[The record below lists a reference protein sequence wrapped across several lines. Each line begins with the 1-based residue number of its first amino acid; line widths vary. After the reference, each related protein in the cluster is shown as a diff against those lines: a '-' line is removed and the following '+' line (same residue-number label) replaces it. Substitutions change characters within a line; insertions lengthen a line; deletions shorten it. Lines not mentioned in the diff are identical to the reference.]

1 MKQFLLHPS
10 AKTSVNLE
18 KKKEAR
24 DDDLDGKRPTTPM
37 IPLCAAVAAA
47 MSFLF
52 ILFLL
57 TMLFQL
63 GISDGFWSTAIMM
76 GNHPCNKF

>member
-1 MKQFLLHPS
+1 MVKGGKEKI
-10 AKTSVNLE
+10 AK
-18 KKKEAR
+18 
-24 DDDLDGKRPTTPM
+24 DHDLDGKRPTTPM

-57 TMLFQL
+57 TMLLQL
-63 GISDGFWSTAIMM
+63 GISDGFWSMTVIME
-76 GNHPCNKF
+76 NHPCNKS